1 MDKKELLSEYVAPTV
16 VPALEKQIS
25 DTLKR
30 AGIYHRIFSRAKT
43 PYSVLE
49 KIDRKGYPTKEGKI
63 LQDIIGIRIAL
74 YFVDDVA
81 ICRQIVEEV
90 FETVGTEATELNPK
104 IFAPERLNIVCKI
117 PEDHIKYFR
126 ADLWSNF
133 PVDKTFEVQIRTV
146 FSEGWHEIEHDVR
159 YKSESD
165 WDAQPDLSR
174 NLNGILAT
182 LETCDWSII
191 SILDDLA
198 YREYKNK
205 EWAEM
210 MKNKLRIHLVDATLD
225 ENIIG
230 VFNSHPN
237 VAKSFFRI
245 DRKSLLVFLS
255 CEMKRS
261 IPLTLSN
268 IIYISNFLWIKDEK
282 IIGFTPKVL
291 KDIFA
296 RFGINHQT

>member
-1 MDKKELLSEYVAPTV
+1 MDKKEILSEYVSPTV

-43 PYSVLE
+43 PPSILE
-49 KIDRKGYPTKEGKI
+49 KIKRKGYPTEEGKI

-74 YFVDDVA
+74 YFVDDLA
-81 ICRQIVEEV
+81 ICRQIIEKI
-90 FETVGTEATELNPK
+90 FQSVGTEATELNPD

-117 PEDHIKYFR
+117 PEDLINYFR
-126 ADLWSNF
+126 SDLWSSF
-133 PVDKTFEVQIRTV
+133 PIDSTFEVQIRTV

-159 YKSESD
+159 YKSKSD
-165 WDAQPDLSR
+165 WNAQPDLSR

-210 MKNKLRIHLVDATLD
+210 MKNKLRIHLADASLD
-225 ENIIG
+225 EKIIG
-230 VFNSHPN
+230 IFNSRPD

-245 DRKSLLVFLS
+245 DRKMFLIFLS
-255 CEMKRS
+255 CEMKKNV
-261 IPLTLSN
+261 PLTLTN
-268 IIYISNFLWIKDEK
+268 IIYILNLLWIKDDEINELTPKLLKK
-282 IIGFTPKVL
+282 II
-291 KDIFA
+291 
-296 RFGINHQT
+296 

>member
-1 MDKKELLSEYVAPTV
+1 MDKKEILSEYVAPTV

-43 PYSVLE
+43 PASILE
-49 KIDRKGYPTKEGKI
+49 KIERKGYPTEEGKI

-74 YFVDDVA
+74 YFVDDLA
-81 ICRQIVEEV
+81 ICRQIIEKI
-90 FETVGTEATELNPK
+90 FQSVGTEATELNPD

-117 PEDHIKYFR
+117 PEDLISYFR
-126 ADLWSNF
+126 SDLWSRF
-133 PVDKTFEVQIRTV
+133 PIDSTFEVQIRTV

-165 WDAQPDLSR
+165 WNAQPDLSR

-210 MKNKLRIHLVDATLD
+210 MKNKLRIHLADASLD
-225 ENIIG
+225 EKIIE
-230 VFNSHPN
+230 VFNSRPD

-245 DRKSLLVFLS
+245 DREMLLLFLS
-255 CEMKRS
+255 CEMKKTV
-261 IPLTLSN
+261 PLTLTN
-268 IIYISNFLWIKDEK
+268 IIYIANSLWINDAEIDES
-282 IIGFTPKVL
+282 TPKL
-291 KDIFA
+291 IKKFI
-296 RFGINHQT
+296 